1 MSQRQWQAGA
11 AKAVVLAR
19 GDQSPDALSGVPL
32 AAHVHGPLLLTDPQ
46 VLDEATRSEID
57 RVLGGPGSKKTVYIL
72 GGFSA
77 VSSNVETGLRNAG
90 YQVVRYAGGDRYR
103 TSLAIAV
110 SFGPTTHVIA
120 ATGGEHEVS
129 YGRTWHVITTPGRDF
144 PDALSAGPLGAV
156 EDAPV
161 VLTSPSDT
169 EVSAFLLTNHQVI
182 EAVGG
187 DAADLVARLL
197 PYADKTAVYLVGP
210 DRYSTGAAVAA
221 RIAAVTGRTP
231 TSVGIASGVAFP
243 DALTGGA
250 LAANAGAP
258 LLLTDP
264 VALPD
269 STRGLLAS
277 WAPQL
282 AEITVFGGT
291 AAIPTRTFQSIVDAV
306 HGRAG

>member
-1 MSQRQWQAGA
+1 M
-11 AKAVVLAR
+11 
-19 GDQSPDALSGVPL
+19 
-32 AAHVHGPLLLTDPQ
+32 
-46 VLDEATRSEID
+46 
-57 RVLGGPGSKKTVYIL
+57 
-72 GGFSA
+72 
-77 VSSNVETGLRNAG
+77 
-90 YQVVRYAGGDRYR
+90 VRYAGGDRYR

-120 ATGGEHEVS
+120 ATGGEHEAC

-156 EDAPV
+156 EAAPV

-187 DAADLVARLL
+187 DAANLVARLL
-197 PYADKTAVYLVGP
+197 PYADKTAVYLVGS

-221 RIAAVTGRTP
+221 RIAAVTGHTP

-250 LAANAGAP
+250 FAANAGAP

-282 AEITVFGGT
+282 AEITVFGGG